1 MSPIASTILDRLHD
15 FEITLGLISSRLAS
29 RGFSDQFLEDINEL
43 TRALRFLHASYL
55 SRHNDESVAEPRNE
69 PLFQLDCPVEYTGQ
83 AGRPRYT
90 VDKGLV
96 ERLRRESFK
105 WVDIYTS
112 YNGCQSVLVENIGFA
127 SVPWSRHFSVKK
139 IWRRSSGHRSTN

>member
-1 MSPIASTILDRLHD
+1 M
-15 FEITLGLISSRLAS
+15 ISSRLAS

-43 TRALRFLHASYL
+43 TRALRSLQASCL
-55 SRHNDESVAEPRNE
+55 SRHNEDSVVEPRNE
-69 PLFQLDCPVEYTGQ
+69 PLYQLDCPVEYTGQ

-105 WVDIYTS
+105 WVDIAEIL
-112 YNGCQSVLVENIGFA
+112 GV
-127 SVPWSRHFSVKK
+127 
-139 IWRRSSGHRSTN
+139 SSKTLIACL